1 MFGYRSPPMTN
12 SRRPCPRPHARIA
25 LIAWALALA
34 PGALDAQEIPPVAP
48 LPEPSSAPTGVSP
61 GGAFLRAVL
70 VPGWG
75 HASIGSYGRGG
86 FYFLAEGITAYG
98 LIKTRLRLGEARDR
112 VDFREEVLRERAA
125 RDGLSEEE
133 LEALLD
139 EDATLDDLGGLVN
152 AREQQQEDWL
162 AFGIFLLFLS
172 GADAYVSAHLKD
184 FPAPLQIDAVPA
196 GGGRMDVS
204 VGIRLPR

>member
-1 MFGYRSPPMTN
+1 MLTYSRML
-12 SRRPCPRPHARIA
+12 RRPLRAG
-25 LIAWALALA
+25 LVLLAGTLLGWPA
-34 PGALDAQEIPPVAP
+34 PVAGQVAP
-48 LPEPSSAPTGVSP
+48 PPSAGQQNAPTEGGVSP

-86 FYFLAEGITAYG
+86 FYFLAEGVTAFG

-112 VDFREEVLRERAA
+112 VAFREGVLRSQAA
-125 RDGLSEEE
+125 ADGLSEEE
-133 LEALLD
+133 LQDLLAEDPALEDLD
-139 EDATLDDLGGLVN
+139 ALVDA
-152 AREQQQEDWL
+152 RKQQQEDWL

-184 FPAPLQIDAVPA
+184 FPTPLDINAQPV
-196 GGGRMDVS
+196 GQGRMEFS
-204 VGIRLPR
+204 VGLSLPR